1 MKTYTIKFKV
11 EKAESTTL
19 VKDESSSLAIAK
31 SYYYIFTD
39 SEKLLEDY
47 YGKYLEGKIHNLII
61 INEETNVM
69 YDYDN
74 TPALRR
80 KGRA

>member
-1 MKTYTIKFKV
+1 MKTYTIKYRPKGKKV
-11 EKAESTTL
+11 YL
-19 VKDESSSLAIAK
+19 PKDESSSLAIAK

-47 YGKYLEGKIHNLII
+47 YGKYLDREIDNLII
-61 INEETNVM
+61 INEETNVV

-74 TPALRR
+74 TPALAR
-80 KGRA
+80 KKKA

>member
-1 MKTYTIKFKV
+1 MKTYTIKYRPKGKKPF
-11 EKAESTTL
+11 L
-19 VKDESSSLAIAK
+19 PKDESSSLAIAK

-47 YGKYLEGKIHNLII
+47 YGKYLEGEIDNLII

-74 TPALRR
+74 TPALKR